1 MYYEFLKLTLIVKIL
16 KLENILCEK
25 QLFTT
30 LNREPLIPMP
40 FLFWKLSYFTF
51 KYDKY
56 LLFHE
61 KKTDYFRISTRREKF
76 CAIAV
81 QALGHT
87 GFLCTSR

>member
-25 QLFTT
+25 ELFTT
-30 LNREPLIPMP
+30 LNREPFIPMP

-61 KKTDYFRISTRREKF
+61 KKKQIIFAFRRDVKSS
-76 CAIAV
+76 V
-81 QALGHT
+81 Q
-87 GFLCTSR
+87 